1 MKMIG
6 ILNHFNLLKN
16 INNEI
21 TEFLVQLVM

>member
-6 ILNHFNLLKN
+6 ILNNFNLLKN